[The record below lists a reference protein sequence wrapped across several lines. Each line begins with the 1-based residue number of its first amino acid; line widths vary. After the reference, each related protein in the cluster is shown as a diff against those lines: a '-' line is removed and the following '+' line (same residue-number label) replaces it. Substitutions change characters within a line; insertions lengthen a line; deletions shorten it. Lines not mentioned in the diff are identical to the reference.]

1 MKIHIK
7 GFEKEQAIGS
17 MKRIGYTCLGRGN
30 DEAEFSFV
38 RSLGSGGYPRFHALV
53 RFDQGKDAI
62 LNIHLDQRK
71 TVYAGVRAHNADYDG
86 SVLEQ
91 EVERIKSFL
100 ENE

>member
-1 MKIHIK
+1 MKINIK

-17 MKRIGYTCLGRGN
+17 MQRIGYTCLGRGN

-38 RSLGSGGYPRFHALV
+38 RALGSGGYPRFHALI
-53 RFDQGKDAI
+53 RFDQGKDAR

-71 TVYAGVRAHNADYDG
+71 TVYAGARAHNADHDG
-86 SVLEQ
+86 PVLEQ